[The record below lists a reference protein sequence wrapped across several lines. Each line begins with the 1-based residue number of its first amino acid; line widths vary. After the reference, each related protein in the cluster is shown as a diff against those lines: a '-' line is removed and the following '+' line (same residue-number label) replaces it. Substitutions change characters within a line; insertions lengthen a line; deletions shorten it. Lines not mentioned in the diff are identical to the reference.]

1 VDTGLLG
8 TACPPKLDHISA
20 GSTLATVRQLA
31 GLQRSHTHTLST
43 LTQYMCTSHT
53 SHTPQRLL
61 FGAEVAFPSIWF
73 WKNCSK
79 MLRTSGVV
87 VAWERT
93 RLDSSATHPST
104 PSQTPLPL
112 PPLHPEVTH
121 TIVCFGFF
129 GLASRATLLAARLQQ
144 RTPRTVNMSVSHHD
158 MQGDTPRI
166 YTCRPLPKSDPS
178 QLDESPH
185 GRSHQHQVLI

>member
-1 VDTGLLG
+1 MHYTHLAHSTAPPLWSLSRLPINLVLEELFKDVANQWSCGSLG
-8 TACPPKLDHISA
+8 KNKAGFFSYTSPK
-20 GSTLATVRQLA
+20 
-31 GLQRSHTHTLST
+31 
-43 LTQYMCTSHT
+43 
-53 SHTPQRLL
+53 
-61 FGAEVAFPSIWF
+61 
-73 WKNCSK
+73 
-79 MLRTSGVV
+79 
-87 VAWERT
+87 
-93 RLDSSATHPST
+93 
-104 PSQTPLPL
+104 TPLPL

-158 MQGDTPRI
+158 TQGDTPFI

-185 GRSHQHQVLI
+185 GRCHQHQVLI